1 MTRSQGIEVRR
12 PSRRTV
18 ASGAAWAVPVIAVG
32 AAAPAMAASPPDC
45 VPVFTVDDGP
55 IQTTPLKSDNISDS
69 DGECLPPKVD

>member
-1 MTRSQGIEVRR
+1 
-12 PSRRTV
+12 
-18 ASGAAWAVPVIAVG
+18 
-32 AAAPAMAASPPDC
+32 MAASPPDC